1 MSGVLVDDSIW
12 DIADGDV
19 SDAIFTIQACRALV
33 EHTRDII
40 LLMTQEGQIVLA
52 NAAAALAY
60 GRSRAEL
67 NALNI
72 VDLRAPGTQNEVGR
86 QMQRA
91 AGEGVLFESEH
102 LRADG
107 TVFPVEVS
115 SRGVLIAGRPHL
127 LSVIRDISARR
138 ERDAERD
145 SLLRDLTT
153 ANERLEGLL
162 RIVSSAIGRIDLEHL
177 LQEVLATL
185 RDVMGADGVLLFV
198 VDGEV
203 LRLEAQD
210 GYPDEVMRGFR
221 MSRGEG
227 FASAVAAAGEILWS
241 QNVVATGA
249 EIPIHHQLGIRSMFG
264 LPLRI
269 DGTLYGVLECTWS
282 TERLVSETERV
293 MLQVAS
299 DRIVAAIA
307 GAQRFEGTSREWLL
321 ESALASAASTLSESH
336 DVSATAAAA
345 LATMADAL
353 ECDVACFGRYEDDRF
368 EVLNAFGTDVR
379 SALVPSHPPGFD
391 EWRSPDTSVVIPA
404 THPLSPWL
412 AQTFGVPVALV
423 APVKV
428 RGGLSCAVLFGRKD
442 PLAPI
447 EPLEATYC
455 RRLADCLALAYA
467 NARDYQSE
475 HRIAETLQ
483 EALLNLDGKVSGVR
497 FGHLY
502 RSSTL
507 STRVGGDFYDVFSL
521 GGGRVGVLVGDVSGK
536 GLEAAV
542 LTTIVKHTIRA
553 FAHESRSPSDILWRS
568 NEALAASSRL
578 KDFASVA
585 LAVIDP
591 NDGSGAYCGAGHP
604 PGLIVREDGRVDS
617 LSCGSPVLGAFT
629 GLEFNECEFHIGPRD
644 TLVLYT
650 DGVTEARADD
660 GEFFGDERLEEAL
673 ADSNGLEADALAGHL
688 GSIVAEFTGGRLSD
702 DVAIVTLSLA

>member
-1 MSGVLVDDSIW
+1 MDEHFW
-12 DIADGDV
+12 DATEGDA
-19 SDAIFTIQACRALV
+19 SDAVFAIQACRALV
-33 EHTRDII
+33 EHTRDIV
-40 LLMTQEGQIVLA
+40 LLMTLEGRIVLA
-52 NAAAALAY
+52 NAAASIAY

-67 NALNI
+67 NSLSI
-72 VDLRAPGTQNEVGR
+72 VDLRSPGTRTEVGS

-102 LRADG
+102 VRADG
-107 TVFPVEVS
+107 GVFPVEVS
-115 SRGVLIAGRPHL
+115 SRGVSIAGRPHL

-185 RDVMGADGVLLFV
+185 RDVMGADGVMLFV
-198 VDGEV
+198 IEGEV

-221 MSRGEG
+221 MNRGEG

-241 QNVVATGA
+241 QNVVETGA

-282 TERLVSETERV
+282 NERLVSETERV

-307 GAQRFEGTSREWLL
+307 GAQRFEGTSRERLL
-321 ESALASAASTLSESH
+321 ESALASAASTLAESH
-336 DVSATAAAA
+336 DVSATVTSA
-345 LATMADAL
+345 LATMAEAL
-353 ECDVACFGRYEDDRF
+353 KCDVACFGRHDNGRF
-368 EVLNAFGTDVR
+368 EILNAFGAEQH
-379 SALVPSHPPGFD
+379 SILLPPHETGF
-391 EWRSPDTSVVIPA
+391 RGSVSLDAWVTIPA
-404 THPLSPWL
+404 EHPLSPWL
-412 AQTFGVPVALV
+412 VENFGVPAALV
-423 APVKV
+423 APLKV
-428 RGGLSCAVLFGRKD
+428 RGGLDCAVLFGRKD
-442 PLAPI
+442 PSLPI
-447 EPLEATYC
+447 TSLEAVYC

-483 EALLNLDGKVSGVR
+483 EALLNLDGKVGGVR

-553 FAHESRSPSDILWRS
+553 FAHESRSPSDILRRS
-568 NEALAASSRL
+568 NEALASSSRL

-585 LAVIDP
+585 LAILDP
-591 NDGSGAYCGAGHP
+591 RDGSGAYCGAGHP
-604 PGLIVREDGRVDS
+604 PGLIVRDDGRVDF

-629 GLEFNECEFHIGPRD
+629 GLEYNESEFHIGPRD

-650 DGVTEARADD
+650 DGVTEARARD
-660 GEFFGDERLEEAL
+660 GEFFGDERLVELL
-673 ADSNGLEADALAGHL
+673 ADSNGLGADALAGHL
-688 GSIVAEFTGGRLSD
+688 GSIVTEFTGGRLSD

>member
-1 MSGVLVDDSIW
+1 MDEHFW
-12 DIADGDV
+12 DVAEGDA

-33 EHTRDII
+33 EHTRDIV
-40 LLMTQEGQIVLA
+40 LLMTGEGRIVLA
-52 NAAAALAY
+52 NAAASLAY
-60 GRSRAEL
+60 GRSREEL
-67 NALNI
+67 KSLSI
-72 VDLRAPGTQNEVGR
+72 VDLRAPGTQTEVGR

-107 TVFPVEVS
+107 SVFPVEVS

-145 SLLRDLTT
+145 SLLRDLST

-162 RIVSSAIGRIDLEHL
+162 RIVSSAIGRIDLGHL
-177 LQEVLATL
+177 LHEVLATL
-185 RDVMGADGVLLFV
+185 RDVMGADGVMLFV

-210 GYPDEVMRGFR
+210 GYPEEVMRGFR

-269 DGTLYGVLECTWS
+269 DGALYGVLECTWS

-307 GAQRFEGTSREWLL
+307 GAQRFEGTSRERLL
-321 ESALASAASTLSESH
+321 ESALASAASTLAESH
-336 DVSATAAAA
+336 DVAVTAASA
-345 LATMADAL
+345 LTTMAEAL
-353 ECDVACFGRYEDDRF
+353 ECDVACFGRYENGRF
-368 EVLNAFGTDVR
+368 EILNAFGTDAR
-379 SALVPSHPPGFD
+379 SILLPPHQALGESGSLDAWV
-391 EWRSPDTSVVIPA
+391 TIP
-404 THPLSPWL
+404 TEHPLSPWL
-412 AQTFGVPVALV
+412 LETFGVPSALV

-428 RGGLSCAVLFGRKD
+428 RGGLSCAVLFGRRD
-442 PLAPI
+442 PQAPI
-447 EPLEATYC
+447 APLEAVYC

-507 STRVGGDFYDVFSL
+507 STRVGGDFYDVFAL

-591 NDGSGAYCGAGHP
+591 ADGTGAYCGAGHP
-604 PGLIVREDGRVDS
+604 PGLILREGGLVDS
-617 LSCGSPVLGAFT
+617 MSCGSPVLGAFT
-629 GLEFNECEFHIGPRD
+629 GLEYNECEFKIGSLD

-650 DGVTEARADD
+650 DGVTEARARD
-660 GEFFGDERLEEAL
+660 GEFFGDERLVEVL
-673 ADSNGLEADALAGHL
+673 AASGGLGADALAGHL
-688 GSIVAEFTGGRLSD
+688 GSVVTEFTGGRLSD